1 MNPAI
6 NQRQTNVIRSVVMFS
21 NTPPRTPA
29 QISPPVILN
38 RQAFKSCHIYL
49 PDLPKPVGAIA
60 IGDQLFSY
68 VRLYPTLEAAQRG
81 SDRLTQR
88 GNLTVLTQVPKGLVL
103 WVLEPD
109 ARLA

>member
-1 MNPAI
+1 M
-6 NQRQTNVIRSVVMFS
+6 SS
-21 NTPPRTPA
+21 DSTPPLPLPTPP
-29 QISPPVILN
+29 IILN

-60 IGDQLFSY
+60 IGNQLFSF
-68 VRLYPTLEAAQRG
+68 VRFYPTLEAAQRG
-81 SDRLTQR
+81 CDRLTQR
-88 GNLTVLTQVPKGLVL
+88 GNQAVLTQIPKGLVL